1 MEKIWLHDHLQNTM
15 IYSVIMIITII
26 LIIIIIIIIITM
38 TISHTKLH

>member
-15 IYSVIMIITII
+15 IYSVVMIITII
-26 LIIIIIIIIITM
+26 LIIIIIIIITM